1 MSLKLQRT
9 QTVSNALDC
18 VLNRVRKVVHRV
30 NAPLVA
36 RSVVVQAVNS
46 VDNRVTHIKVARC
59 KVNLRTQGHLAVLK
73 FTVFHTLKQVKA
85 FFNRA
90 VSVRTL
96 CRRLRIASVLSDLLG
111 SKLANVGKSLF
122 NQLNCVLV
130 HLLKILGRIVKSVVP
145 VKAKPLDVLLDS
157 VNILNVLFCW
167 VGIVHTEVADS
178 AELFSRAKVNA
189 DSLCV
194 ADMQIAVRL
203 GRKASMN
210 LFTLKSAVFGNI
222 LIYKIVNEVVLHNLF
237 IFNIFNFFSHKNCPS
252 CLYNL
257 QLIINNYGSLRS
269 EFLFLQRYLFYGL
282 LNNIRRGR
290 LPRRPQSH
298 KLLCNLCDG
307 HGTPCPY
314 EKISTL

>member
-1 MSLKLQRT
+1 MSLKLKRAKA
-9 QTVSNALDC
+9 VSNALNC
-18 VLNRVRKVVHRV
+18 VLNRVCKVVHRI

-36 RSVVVQAVNS
+36 CSVMMQTVYS
-46 VDNRVTHIKVARC
+46 VDNGVTHIEVARC

-73 FTVFHTLKQVKA
+73 FAVFHTFKQVKA
-85 FFNRA
+85 FLNRA
-90 VSVRTL
+90 VTVRAL
-96 CRRLRIASVLSDLLG
+96 CRRLRIAPVLPHLIG

-145 VKAKPLDVLLDS
+145 VKAEPLYVLLDS

-194 ADMQIAVRL
+194 SDMQIAVRL

-237 IFNIFNFFSHKNCPS
+237 IFNIFNFSSHKNCGS
-252 CLYNL
+252 CKNLSVDVFAIFHKLQYNL
-257 QLIINNYGSLRS
+257 
-269 EFLFLQRYLFYGL
+269 
-282 LNNIRRGR
+282 
-290 LPRRPQSH
+290 
-298 KLLCNLCDG
+298 
-307 HGTPCPY
+307 
-314 EKISTL
+314 